1 MVDDDATTGPIPL
14 PPPPITADKPPR
26 GHRSDTVGIFAV
38 LALSGFA
45 QIAAPE
51 QVGSLRDLVSMT
63 VAVVYSATL
72 VVFGTLGLVST
83 LLPVRMTIP
92 ALGMEL
98 AARLALCIAT
108 ATYATAVLLAIGPT
122 AGAFLVAVV
131 FYGIAALCAVAATVI
146 GRWLLRQRRAV
157 SAVLDHQR
165 EARRW
170 TG

>member
-1 MVDDDATTGPIPL
+1 MADAEPTDLPL

-38 LALSGFA
+38 LALSGVA

-63 VAVVYSATL
+63 TAVVYSATL
-72 VVFGTLGLVST
+72 VVFGILGLIST
-83 LLPVRMTIP
+83 LLPTRMTIP

-98 AARLALCIAT
+98 AARMALSIAT

-122 AGAFLVAVV
+122 AGAFLVSVV
-131 FYGIAALCAVAATVI
+131 FYGISALCAVAAVVI
-146 GRWLLRQRRAV
+146 ARWLLRQRRAV
-157 SAVLDHQR
+157 TAVLDHRR
-165 EARRW
+165 EVSR
-170 TG
+170 